1 MSASPA
7 VVAAVQQAMTAH
19 LADFD
24 IEVAAQR
31 CRCGLAVGDSV
42 QAEVHRA
49 EMVAAA
55 AEAEALEAA
64 AMTFHLRSWIDVLD
78 GGIVARR
85 RSGTAVARWLWERAE
100 TVREGQ

>member
-7 VVAAVQQAMTAH
+7 AVAAVQQAMTAH

-31 CRCGLAVGDSV
+31 CRCGLVVGDSV
-42 QAEVHRA
+42 QAEAHRA

-55 AEAEALEAA
+55 AEAAALEAA
-64 AMTFHLRSWIDVLD
+64 AEVWSDWDALNAPEDWLR
-78 GGIVARR
+78 
-85 RSGTAVARWLWERAE
+85 ERAE
-100 TVREGQ
+100 AVRS